1 MQITGDCL
9 SLDGAL
15 PCVTDMPVVEGRGTL
30 ARFLMASGSK
40 ELVLKA
46 SRPQKVTVKF
56 TDVFGNKGNA

>member
-40 ELVLKA
+40 ELVLKQA
-46 SRPQKVTVKF
+46 DLRK
-56 TDVFGNKGNA
+56 

>member
-46 SRPQKVTVKF
+46 SRPQKVHRCIWK
-56 TDVFGNKGNA
+56 